1 MPAPAIVTVDDE
13 PEVLRAVERDLRRKY
28 GKDYRILGT
37 DSGSGAVDLMK
48 QLKTRGDSL
57 ALTLADQRMPQMS
70 GLDVL
75 GQCMQLFPQA
85 KRALLT
91 AYADTNA
98 AIAAINT
105 ARVHYYLLKPW
116 DPPEEKLYPVL
127 DDLLEDWQAEYKA
140 PYHGLRVLGTRWSP
154 SSHQI
159 KDFLGRNQVPYQWT
173 DVEIATP
180 DQEVQAIIPNVDLKS
195 VSLPLVVL
203 QGGEV
208 LENPPVEELASRIGL
223 RTRAETT
230 FYDFVIVGGG
240 PAGLAAAVY
249 GASEGLKTLLVER
262 SAPGGQAGMS
272 SRIENY
278 LGFPSGLTGADLA
291 RRAFTQAKRFG
302 AEILA
307 PQEVVGLRVDGP
319 YRFVKLRDGNEVSC
333 HALLIASGLS
343 WKRLDIPG
351 IERLQEAGVYY
362 GASMTE
368 AQLCSGEDVY
378 LVGGANSAGQA
389 AVYFA
394 QFARSVTMLVRG
406 DSLEK
411 GMSQYL
417 IDQIREIPNIRV
429 ETQAEVVE
437 VHGDGHL
444 ESITIAN
451 HATESIRTEPTSAL
465 FIFIGAMPCTAWLRG
480 LLPMDERGYLLTGA
494 LLPKDGDRPKGWK
507 EERDPFIFESIIPGV
522 FAAGD
527 TRHASIK
534 RVASAVGEGSI
545 TVQMVHQ
552 YLAKVR

>member
-1 MPAPAIVTVDDE
+1 MAVPAILTVDDE

-28 GKDYRILGT
+28 GKDYRILGAN
-37 DSGSGAVDLMK
+37 SGASALELLQ

-57 ALTLADQRMPQMS
+57 ALTVADQRMPQVS

-75 GQCMQLFPQA
+75 GQAMQFFPYA

-105 ARVHYYLLKPW
+105 AKVHYYLLKPW

-127 DDLLEDWQAEYKA
+127 DDLLDDWQAGYKA
-140 PYHGLRVLGTRWSP
+140 PYSGLRVLGTRWSP
-154 SSHQI
+154 SSHQL
-159 KDFLGRNQVPYQWT
+159 KEFLGRNQVPYQWT
-173 DVEIATP
+173 DVEIAVP
-180 DQEVQAIIPNVDLKS
+180 DKEVAQLIPNVDLKS
-195 VSLPLVVL
+195 ASLPLVVL
-203 QGGEV
+203 PGGEV
-208 LENPPVEELASRIGL
+208 LSNPEVDDLAARLGL

-240 PAGLAAAVY
+240 PAGLAAALY

-302 AEILA
+302 AEILS
-307 PQEVVGLRVDGP
+307 PQEAVGLRVEGP
-319 YRFVKLRDGNEVSC
+319 YRFVKLRDGSEISC

-343 WKRLDIPG
+343 WRKLDIPG
-351 IERLQEAGVYY
+351 VERLREAGVYY
-362 GASMTE
+362 GSSMTE
-368 AQLCSGEDVY
+368 AQLCSGEDVFV
-378 LVGGANSAGQA
+378 VGGANSAGQA

-417 IDQIREIPNIRV
+417 IDQISEIPNIKV
-429 ETQAEVVE
+429 ETQSEVVE
-437 VHGDGHL
+437 VHGNGHL
-444 ESITIAN
+444 EFITIAN
-451 HATESIRTEPTSAL
+451 HNTDSVRTESTSAL
-465 FIFIGAMPCTAWLRG
+465 FIFIGAVPCTGWLRG
-480 LLPMDERGYLLTGA
+480 LLPMDERGYLLTGSM
-494 LLPKDGDRPKGWK
+494 LPRDGDRPKDWK
-507 EERDPFIFESIIPGV
+507 EDRDPFIFESVIPGI

-527 TRHASIK
+527 TRHSSIK

-552 YLAKVR
+552 YLSKVK

>member
-1 MPAPAIVTVDDE
+1 MAVPAILTVDDE

-28 GKDYRILGT
+28 GRDYRVLGAN
-37 DSGSGAVDLMK
+37 SGSSAVELLQ
-48 QLKTRGDSL
+48 QLKTRGDTL
-57 ALTLADQRMPQMS
+57 ALTVADQRMPQMS

-75 GQCMQLFPQA
+75 GQSMQLFPQA

-105 ARVHYYLLKPW
+105 AKVHYYLLKPW

-127 DDLLEDWQAEYKA
+127 DDLLEDWQAGYKT
-140 PYHGLRVLGTRWSP
+140 PYSGLRVLGTRWSP
-154 SSHQI
+154 ASHQL

-173 DVEIATP
+173 DVELAAP
-180 DQEVQAIIPNVDLKS
+180 DKEVQQLIPNVDLKS
-195 VSLPLVVL
+195 ASLPLVVL
-203 QGGEV
+203 PGGEV
-208 LENPPVEELASRIGL
+208 LSNPEVDDLAARIGL

-307 PQEVVGLRVDGP
+307 PQEAVGLRVDGP
-319 YRFVKLRDGNEVSC
+319 YRFIKLRDGSEISC

-343 WKRLDIPG
+343 WRKLDIPG

-368 AQLCSGEDVY
+368 AQLCSGEDVFV
-378 LVGGANSAGQA
+378 VGGANSAGQA

-406 DSLEK
+406 NSLEK
-411 GMSQYL
+411 SMSQYL
-417 IDQIREIPNIRV
+417 IDQIREVPNIKV
-429 ETQAEVVE
+429 ESHAEVVE
-437 VHGDGHL
+437 VHGNGHL

-451 HATESIRTEPTSAL
+451 HASESVRTAQTSAL
-465 FIFIGAMPCTAWLRG
+465 FIFIGAVPCTGWLRG
-480 LLPMDERGYLLTGA
+480 LLPMDERGYLLTGS
-494 LLPKDGDRPKGWK
+494 LLPRDGDRPKGWT
-507 EERDPFIFESIIPGV
+507 EERDPFIFESVIPGV

-527 TRHASIK
+527 TRHSSIK

-552 YLAKVR
+552 YLSKVK

>member
-1 MPAPAIVTVDDE
+1 MAVPAILTVDDE

-28 GKDYRILGT
+28 GRDYRILGAS
-37 DSGSGAVDLMK
+37 SGSSAIELLQ

-57 ALTLADQRMPQMS
+57 ALTVADQRMPQLS

-75 GQCMQLFPQA
+75 SQSMQLFPRA
-85 KRALLT
+85 KRTLLT

-105 ARVHYYLLKPW
+105 AKIDYYLLKPW

-127 DDLLEDWQAEYKA
+127 DDLLYDWQAGYKA
-140 PYHGLRVLGTRWSP
+140 PYNGVRVLGSRWSP
-154 SSHQI
+154 ASHQL
-159 KDFLGRNQVPYQWT
+159 KEFLGSNQVPYQWT
-173 DVEIATP
+173 DVEIAAP
-180 DQEVQAIIPNVDLKS
+180 DPDVQQLIPNVDLKS
-195 VSLPLVVL
+195 ASLPLVVL
-203 QGGEV
+203 PGGEV
-208 LENPPVEELASRIGL
+208 LSNPEVDDLAARIGL
-223 RTRAETT
+223 RTRAETS

-278 LGFPSGLTGADLA
+278 LGFPAGLTGADLA
-291 RRAFTQAKRFG
+291 RRAFDQAKRFG
-302 AEILA
+302 AEILS
-307 PQEVVGLRVDGP
+307 PQEAVGLRVDGP
-319 YRFVKLRDGNEVSC
+319 YRFIKLRDGNEISC

-343 WKRLDIPG
+343 WKKLNIPG

-362 GASMTE
+362 GSSMAE
-368 AQLCSGEDVY
+368 ARLCSGEDVFV
-378 LVGGANSAGQA
+378 VGGANSAGQA

-394 QFARSVTMLVRG
+394 QFARSVTMLVRA

-411 GMSQYL
+411 SMSQYL
-417 IDQIREIPNIRV
+417 IEQIREVPNIRV
-429 ETQAEVVE
+429 QTGSEVVE

-451 HATESIRTEPTSAL
+451 SATDSLRTESTSAL
-465 FIFIGAMPCTAWLRG
+465 FIFIGAVPCTAWLRG

-494 LLPKDGDRPKGWK
+494 LLPRDGDRPKGWK
-507 EERDPFIFESIIPGV
+507 EERDPFIFESIIPGI

-527 TRHASIK
+527 TRHSSIK

-552 YLAKVR
+552 YLGKVK

>member
-1 MPAPAIVTVDDE
+1 MAVPAILTVDDE

-28 GKDYRILGT
+28 GRDYRILGAS
-37 DSGSGAVDLMK
+37 SGSSAIELLQ

-57 ALTLADQRMPQMS
+57 AVTVADQRMPQLS

-75 GQCMQLFPQA
+75 SQSMQLFPRA
-85 KRALLT
+85 KRTLLT

-105 ARVHYYLLKPW
+105 AKIDYYLLKPW

-127 DDLLEDWQAEYKA
+127 DDLLYDWQAGYKA
-140 PYHGLRVLGTRWSP
+140 PYNGVRVLGSRWSP
-154 SSHQI
+154 ASHQL
-159 KDFLGRNQVPYQWT
+159 KEFLGSNQVPYQWT
-173 DVEIATP
+173 DVEIAAP
-180 DQEVQAIIPNVDLKS
+180 DPDVQQLIPNVDLKS
-195 VSLPLVVL
+195 ASLPLVVL
-203 QGGEV
+203 PGGEV
-208 LENPPVEELASRIGL
+208 LSNPEVDDLAARIGL
-223 RTRAETT
+223 RTRAETS

-278 LGFPSGLTGADLA
+278 LGFPAGLTGADLA
-291 RRAFTQAKRFG
+291 RRAFDQAKRFG
-302 AEILA
+302 AEILS
-307 PQEVVGLRVDGP
+307 PQEAVGLRVDGP
-319 YRFVKLRDGNEVSC
+319 YRFIKLRDGNEISC

-343 WKRLDIPG
+343 WKKLNIPG

-362 GASMTE
+362 GSSMAE
-368 AQLCSGEDVY
+368 ARLCSGEDVFV
-378 LVGGANSAGQA
+378 VGGANSAGQA

-394 QFARSVTMLVRG
+394 QFARSVTMLVRA

-411 GMSQYL
+411 SMSQYL
-417 IDQIREIPNIRV
+417 IEQIREVPNIRV
-429 ETQAEVVE
+429 QTGSEVVE

-451 HATESIRTEPTSAL
+451 SATDSLRTESTSAL
-465 FIFIGAMPCTAWLRG
+465 FIFIGAVPCTAWLRG

-494 LLPKDGDRPKGWK
+494 LLPRDGDRPKGWK
-507 EERDPFIFESIIPGV
+507 EERDPFIFESIIPGI

-527 TRHASIK
+527 TRHSSIK

-552 YLAKVR
+552 YLGKVK

>member
-1 MPAPAIVTVDDE
+1 MAVPAILTVDDE

-28 GKDYRILGT
+28 GRDYRILGAS
-37 DSGSGAVDLMK
+37 SGSSAIELLQ

-57 ALTLADQRMPQMS
+57 ALTVADQRMPQLS

-75 GQCMQLFPQA
+75 SQSMQLFPRA
-85 KRALLT
+85 KRTLLT

-105 ARVHYYLLKPW
+105 AKIDYYLLKPW

-127 DDLLEDWQAEYKA
+127 DDLLYDWQAGYKA
-140 PYHGLRVLGTRWSP
+140 PYNGVRVLGSRWSP
-154 SSHQI
+154 ASHQL
-159 KDFLGRNQVPYQWT
+159 KEFLGSNQVPYQWT
-173 DVEIATP
+173 DVEIAAP
-180 DQEVQAIIPNVDLKS
+180 DPDVQQLIPNVDLKS
-195 VSLPLVVL
+195 ASLPLVVL
-203 QGGEV
+203 PGGEV
-208 LENPPVEELASRIGL
+208 LSNPEVDDLAARIGL
-223 RTRAETT
+223 RTRAETS

-278 LGFPSGLTGADLA
+278 LGFPAGLTGADLA
-291 RRAFTQAKRFG
+291 RRAFDQAKRFG
-302 AEILA
+302 AEILS
-307 PQEVVGLRVDGP
+307 PQEAVGLRVDGP
-319 YRFVKLRDGNEVSC
+319 YRFIKLRDGNEISC

-343 WKRLDIPG
+343 WKKLNIPG

-362 GASMTE
+362 GSSMAE
-368 AQLCSGEDVY
+368 ARLCSGEDVFV
-378 LVGGANSAGQA
+378 VGGANSAGQA

-394 QFARSVTMLVRG
+394 QFARSVTMLVRA

-411 GMSQYL
+411 SMSQYL
-417 IDQIREIPNIRV
+417 IEQIREVPNIRV
-429 ETQAEVVE
+429 ETASEVVE

-451 HATESIRTEPTSAL
+451 SATDSLRTESTSAL
-465 FIFIGAMPCTAWLRG
+465 FIFIGAVPCTAWLRG

-494 LLPKDGDRPKGWK
+494 LLPRDGDRPKGWK
-507 EERDPFIFESIIPGV
+507 EERDPFIFESIIPGI

-527 TRHASIK
+527 TRHSSIK

-552 YLAKVR
+552 YLGKVK

>member
-1 MPAPAIVTVDDE
+1 MAAPAIVTVDDE
-13 PEVLRAVERDLRRKY
+13 PEVLRAVERDLRRRY
-28 GKDYRILGT
+28 GKDYRVLGT
-37 DSGSGAVDLMK
+37 DSGSGAVDLLK

-57 ALTLADQRMPQMS
+57 ALVLADQRMPHMS

-75 GQCMQLFPQA
+75 GQTMQLFPQA

-127 DDLLEDWQAEYKA
+127 DDLLDDWQAEYKA
-140 PYHGLRVLGTRWSP
+140 PYQGLRVLGTRWSP
-154 SSHQI
+154 SSHQL

-173 DVEIATP
+173 DVEIAAP
-180 DQEVQAIIPNVDLKS
+180 DKEIEQLLPNVDLKS
-195 VSLPLVVL
+195 ASLPLVVL
-203 QGGEV
+203 PGGEV
-208 LENPPVEELASRIGL
+208 LSNPPVDELAARIGL

-302 AEILA
+302 AEILS
-307 PQEVVGLRVDGP
+307 PQEVVGMRVDGP
-319 YRFVKLRDGNEVSC
+319 YRFVKLRDGNEISC

-343 WKRLDIPG
+343 WRKLDIPG
-351 IERLQEAGVYY
+351 VERLQEAGVYY
-362 GASMTE
+362 GAAMTE
-368 AQLCSGEDVY
+368 AQLCSGEDVF
-378 LVGGANSAGQA
+378 LIGGANSAGQA

-417 IDQIREIPNIRV
+417 IEQIREVPNIRV
-429 ETQAEVVE
+429 ETQTEVVE
-437 VHGDGHL
+437 VHGEDHL
-444 ESITIAN
+444 DSITIAN
-451 HATESIRTEPTSAL
+451 HANETIRTERTSAL

-480 LLPMDERGYLLTGA
+480 MLPMDERGYLLTGA

-527 TRHASIK
+527 TRHSSIK

-552 YLAKVR
+552 YLAKVK